1 MRMRSSSRSDPAVLA
16 VGIALVLASVVVG
29 FRAGLNAERV
39 RPAAALP
46 NICTLMRPQL
56 LDLLVPGRDGFTAA
70 ESPVD
75 YARTVECVVS
85 RSGAQSNDRLQLR
98 VFVAHI
104 GRGEDGAPYEQTV
117 ADYRDQIPLAPMSIG
132 LTGLGDQAHYL
143 VETPYPSTYVVVRS
157 GLYLVSVHYENPMV
171 DPNRLVDG
179 ARLAAQEVLSV
190 L

>member
-75 YARTVECVVS
+75 YARTV
-85 RSGAQSNDRLQLR
+85 
-98 VFVAHI
+98 
-104 GRGEDGAPYEQTV
+104 
-117 ADYRDQIPLAPMSIG
+117 
-132 LTGLGDQAHYL
+132 
-143 VETPYPSTYVVVRS
+143 
-157 GLYLVSVHYENPMV
+157 
-171 DPNRLVDG
+171 
-179 ARLAAQEVLSV
+179 
-190 L
+190 